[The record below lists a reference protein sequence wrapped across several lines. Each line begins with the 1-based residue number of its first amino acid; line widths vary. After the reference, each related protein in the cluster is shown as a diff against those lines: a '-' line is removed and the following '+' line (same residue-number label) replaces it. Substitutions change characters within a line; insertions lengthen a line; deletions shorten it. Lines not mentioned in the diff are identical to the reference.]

1 MRRLRRGTRDYIVP
15 CKSFEDVDSA
25 PLDRQ
30 RYSCQPDRKGVE
42 TNALARGT
50 ECLES
55 DRAEKDRC
63 RTRTQRLNPHNS
75 QCETQGTRAGST
87 SGVHFLIQGLEVVA
101 IMACLIYP
109 GAAFS
114 VTSVSQTLS
123 VIAYRCSSTRRI
135 RYPRRVS

>member
-1 MRRLRRGTRDYIVP
+1 MRSLAERSASRAIERRKID
-15 CKSFEDVDSA
+15 A
-25 PLDRQ
+25 
-30 RYSCQPDRKGVE
+30 
-42 TNALARGT
+42 
-50 ECLES
+50 
-55 DRAEKDRC
+55 